1 MKRSLRITAIAV
13 TLAAGGAVVALQTIS
28 SNAADKP
35 LNLPAVSQFAAGA
48 CRDTA
53 PAVLA
58 LANVTSKNDGAKTL
72 SKAARDELVIQ
83 GNKLVAARPTANP
96 AVAQQMTNLLASIGY
111 VRIRTGTLFNAQLLR
126 DVETARSALQ
136 TACTG

>member
-1 MKRSLRITAIAV
+1 MKRSIRIAAIAV

-72 SKAARDELVIQ
+72 SATARNELVVQ

-96 AVAQQMTNLLASIGY
+96 AIAQKMTNLLASIGY
-111 VRIRTGTLFNAQLLR
+111 VRIRTGTTFNAQLLR

>member
-1 MKRSLRITAIAV
+1 MKRSLRITAVAV
-13 TLAAGGAVVALQTIS
+13 TLAAGGAVVALQTINS
-28 SNAADKP
+28 SAADKP

-53 PAVLA
+53 PAVLT
-58 LANVTSKNDGAKTL
+58 LASVTSKNDGTKTL
-72 SKAARDELVIQ
+72 SKAARNELVIQ
-83 GNKLVAARPTANP
+83 GNKLVAARPTAD
-96 AVAQQMTNLLASIGY
+96 AAIAQKMTNLLASIGY
-111 VRIRTGTLFNAQLLR
+111 VRIRTGTSYNAQLLR